1 MTAEQPGPV
10 EPLEYLRVLRRR
22 KLFVALAVLVGVVA
36 GWVSAPGHASQ
47 APPIYRATHTLILN
61 LSIPVKTYNLDQA
74 AVLVTNGAV
83 PQAVAAKI
91 GPGTDPVQLAGK
103 ISAQAQAAL
112 GTIDITAVDA
122 DPNFA
127 VALADDFA
135 QGLVDDLSA
144 GVIKNWEDQRGELQQ
159 KVDELQA
166 QIDAAEAN
174 GAVRNVISSLNAQS
188 STAQAR
194 LAQLDANPP
203 QASLSTLESARA
215 AVITKSGFKP
225 PDSKPARALLLG
237 LIGFG
242 LGIGLAFAAERLET
256 RLTTKASAERAFGLP
271 VVAEIPNLA
280 NAKRHQGELMTATQP
295 AAPFVEA
302 YRGLRT
308 MVLLKALDIA
318 HTDSGGATDPA
329 RGGKVLVVVS
339 PSSGEGKTTTAAHL
353 AALLAEAGN
362 SVLVVSAD
370 FRRPRVHELFAVNR
384 APGLSE
390 VLALHNPVPLR
401 SLDLS
406 TPVKGVTLLPSGSP
420 VDNPAPLLG
429 ATVELM
435 RGARPLFDFIVVDTA
450 PLLVANDASE
460 LIRAADMVLV
470 VARSRRTGIESC
482 ERSAELLRRINAP
495 VIGTVLVGASDMPA
509 AYRYY
514 RYRYYGA
521 TSPPTLSQRLRR
533 NTKDDVSKDTPVRS
547 TPDSEEAPRSRGQRR
562 RDRSDRSARRSRDKR
577 SRVATVIDEPRDASV
592 AEPAPAPVPRATN
605 GSGEY
610 ESTDESLFEF
620 WQEFKERR

>member
-1 MTAEQPGPV
+1 
-10 EPLEYLRVLRRR
+10 
-22 KLFVALAVLVGVVA
+22 LFVAVALLIGVVA
-36 GWVSAPGHASQ
+36 GWVSAPGHSSK
-47 APPIYRATHTLILN
+47 APPKYSATHTLLLDPNIG
-61 LSIPVKTYNLDQA
+61 VKTYNLDQA
-74 AVLVTNGAV
+74 AVLVTSGAV
-83 PQAVAAKI
+83 PQAVAAKL
-91 GPGTDPVQLAGK
+91 GPGTDPVELASK
-103 ISAQAQAAL
+103 VSARANSNL
-112 GTIDITAVDA
+112 GTIYITAVDT

-135 QGLVDDLSA
+135 QGLVDDL
-144 GVIKNWEDQRGELQQ
+144 GQDGLDTWTKQRTDIQL
-159 KVDELQA
+159 KANDLQA
-166 QIDAAEAN
+166 RIDEAEAA
-174 GAVRNVISSLNAQS
+174 GAPRTTISQLNAQLQ
-188 STAQAR
+188 TQLAQ
-194 LAQLDANPP
+194 LAQLDTVGPRPAPF
-203 QASLSTLESARA
+203 ATLESARA
-215 AVITKSGFKP
+215 GEIKESGIHP

-237 LIGFG
+237 LIGLVFG
-242 LGIGLAFAAERLET
+242 VGMAFAAERLET
-256 RLTTKASAERAFGLP
+256 RVTTKASAEKAFGLP

-280 NAKRHQGELMTATQP
+280 NAKRHQGELLTATQP

-308 MVLLKALDIA
+308 MVLLKALDLA
-318 HTDSGGATDPA
+318 HSDTRSPTDPA

-339 PSSGEGKTTTAAHL
+339 ASSGEGKTTSAAHL

-390 VLALHNPVPLR
+390 VLAQQNPVPLR

-406 TPVKGVTLLPSGSP
+406 TPVKGVTLLASGSP

-470 VARSRRTGIESC
+470 VARSRKARLEAC
-482 ERSAELLRRINAP
+482 QRSAELLRRINAP

-514 RYRYYGA
+514 RYRYYGSS
-521 TSPPTLSQRLRR
+521 TPPTLSQRLRR
-533 NTKDDVSKDTPVRS
+533 EGKESRNGADGARTEEPYDVVEPAAEPES
-547 TPDSEEAPRSRGQRR
+547 RR
-562 RDRSDRSARRSRDKR
+562 RRRERNGRRRRERD
-577 SRVATVIDEPRDASV
+577 VPEPTIFDEPHEPAYD
-592 AEPAPAPVPRATN
+592 EPAPAPAPITSATN
-605 GSGEY
+605 GASGHE
-610 ESTDESLFEF
+610 TDESLFEF